1 MRITK
6 EQQEYFKN
14 AIKNKSDEIYL
25 FGSRVDDNAK
35 GGDIDVFILSKQK
48 YSLDDLRDIK
58 LNFKKIFGWQKL
70 DLLNWSFDEENT
82 FKNLIIDDAIKLN

>member
-35 GGDIDVFILSKQK
+35 GGDIDVFILSNKK
-48 YSLDDLRDIK
+48 YQLEDLQAIK
-58 LNFKKIFGWQKL
+58 LNFKKQFGWQKL